1 MAKKNPV
8 LKLSTTHD
16 RDFIMI
22 DDLRCDIRGKDE
34 LSIVDYHRISS
45 LGKKI
50 QKTFDVEKELSEDE
64 ISELQETLDKTIV
77 FILSDAPEDVLN
89 KINDTQKLEI
99 ILAFTELLSESL
111 DLKGAKE
118 KKEAIGQN

>member
-16 RDFIMI
+16 RDFILI
-22 DDLRCDIRGKDE
+22 DNQQYDIRGKHE

-45 LGKKI
+45 MGKKI
-50 QKTFDVEKELSEDE
+50 QKTFDMEKDLSEDE
-64 ISELQETLDKTIV
+64 VSELQETLDKTIG
-77 FILSDAPEDVLN
+77 FILCDTPKEILD

-111 DLKGAKE
+111 DLKGAIE
-118 KKEAIGQN
+118 KKEASGQS